1 MRSVHCQGFQHPASA
16 VAPRGHTGGAG
27 WKAGVANGGDI
38 MRATCAVTLALSLSL
53 HGCGSIA
60 SLADDGSRGAIAAC
74 EEATRAKL
82 VSPSSYARVWANF
95 TERGPLDEAEREEWM
110 DRAGCS
116 VTREKAGECSRT
128 FAEKMT
134 TALTKQIAEKKRRG
148 VKLEASEQ
156 AIVNAGAWLD
166 TSKTGFVLLEY
177 EAMNPMGVNL
187 RSFAICRLG
196 PPGDNS
202 KFSSRDVFQHGEVS
216 RGEGES
222 AKAQYEQLEGKR

>member
-1 MRSVHCQGFQHPASA
+1 
-16 VAPRGHTGGAG
+16 
-27 WKAGVANGGDI
+27 
-38 MRATCAVTLALSLSL
+38 MRATCAVTLALSLGL
-53 HGCGSIA
+53 QGCGSIA

-82 VSPSSYARVWANF
+82 VSPTSYTHVWANF
-95 TERGPLDEAEREEWM
+95 TERGPLDESEREEWM

-134 TALTKQIAEKKRRG
+134 TAFSKQIAEKKRRG

-156 AIVNAGAWLD
+156 AIVNAGAWLE
-166 TSKTGFVLLEY
+166 TAKTGFVLLEY

-187 RSFAICRLG
+187 RSFAICRFG
-196 PPGDNS
+196 PPGDRN
-202 KFSSRDVFQHGEVS
+202 KFSSRDIFQHGEVP
-216 RGEGES
+216 RHQGEA